1 VLEAPFDEA
10 RDATRRTRLANE
22 RTHLAWWRTGLTALA
37 VSFGAGKLL
46 PALTDSPAWAR
57 PAREVERALRE
68 GRFAPISAGVAA
80 AFTFAG
86 LLLSLGTVLLLFFA
100 R

>member
-1 VLEAPFDEA
+1 
-10 RDATRRTRLANE
+10 
-22 RTHLAWWRTGLTALA
+22 
-37 VSFGAGKLL
+37 
-46 PALTDSPAWAR
+46 
-57 PAREVERALRE
+57 VERALRE